1 MSVQADGIQQVQ
13 RGLLRFR
20 AELPNTLRKVL
31 EEASDVIGARAIGS
45 YMRDARD
52 EFISRNPYRAEPRR
66 EAKGRPPIRILS
78 GDLARSLAGSRGSI
92 SRTGGSSEAIERITM
107 RGSGQARLVKGSA
120 VPYAS
125 FVNEAIPFLEP
136 ALRDELGQVRQI
148 AQTEVFDAMR
158 RALR

>member
-1 MSVQADGIQQVQ
+1 M
-13 RGLLRFR
+13 LFR
-20 AELPNTLRKVL
+20 
-31 EEASDVIGARAIGS
+31 S
-45 YMRDARD
+45 
-52 EFISRNPYRAEPRR
+52 
-66 EAKGRPPIRILS
+66 
-78 GDLARSLAGSRGSI
+78 
-92 SRTGGSSEAIERITM
+92 ERITM